1 MQSVGE
7 TLITEYL
14 EQHGFLVRPL
24 RKSRLQSRRAPEE
37 GLDLYV
43 RRIDFTPG
51 ARAPNFFL
59 FSSELRYV
67 ESAIICVR
75 GWFGDKAA
83 LGSMTSG
90 QDIQHYIEA
99 NVIKNVEKWFEVD
112 SQVTFGTKAPPL
124 KVLVAPVFPAQEPYR
139 SQCIELLDVRGVDG
153 ILSFKSMI
161 LDLIDQID
169 TKQIYEKS
177 ELLQLLRA
185 LKTFDLIK
193 DSQMNLHVS

>member
-1 MQSVGE
+1 MQSVDE

-24 RKSRLQSRRAPEE
+24 RKSRLQSRRTPEE
-37 GLDLYV
+37 GLDLYI
-43 RRIDFTPG
+43 RNIDFIAGGRDPS
-51 ARAPNFFL
+51 FFL

-90 QDIQHYIEA
+90 SEIQRYIET
-99 NVIKNVEKWFEVD
+99 NVIKKVEKWFEVD
-112 SQVTFGTKAPPL
+112 SRITFGTAVPPL
-124 KVLVAPVFPAQEPYR
+124 KILVAPIFPAQEPHR
-139 SQCIELLDVRGVDG
+139 SQCIDLLNARGVDG

-161 LDLIDQID
+161 LDLIDQVD
-169 TKQIYEKS
+169 TKQVYEKS
-177 ELLQLLRA
+177 ELLQLLRT
-185 LKTFDLIK
+185 LKTFDLVR
-193 DSQMNLHVS
+193 DSQMNLPS